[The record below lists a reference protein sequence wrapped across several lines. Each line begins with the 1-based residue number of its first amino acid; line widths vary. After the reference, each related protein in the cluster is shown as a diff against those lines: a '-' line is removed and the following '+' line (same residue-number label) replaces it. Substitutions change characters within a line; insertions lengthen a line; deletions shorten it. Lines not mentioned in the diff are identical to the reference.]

1 MRLKAIANNQTELH
15 YDDGVILFFSYD
27 TPVAAFIPGESVI
40 ATDHFYSTTTS
51 RHISKFVFRC
61 HGDIAANKIPEK
73 ELKLMLMERG
83 FYNE

>member
-15 YDDGVILFFSYD
+15 YNDGVILFFSYD

-51 RHISKFVFRC
+51 RHISKFAIRC
-61 HGDIAANKIPEK
+61 HKNTIINKVPEK
-73 ELKLMLMERG
+73 DFRGILPERG